1 VGIRI
6 NKYIRDKGLASRRE
20 ADALV
25 ESGAVFINGVKA
37 ELGSSV
43 EEADSVE
50 IRQEEK
56 EKKTN
61 IYRAY
66 YKPRGIATQAVEG
79 PDVVTEWKKRGLYP
93 VGRLD
98 KDSEGLLIMTND
110 GRLTTKL
117 LGVES
122 DIDKEYFVKVREEL
136 KNNVPALFAK
146 GMETEPFGK
155 LLPAHAE
162 LLGTHSLQ
170 ITLLEGK
177 KHQIRVMLGELGYT
191 TVQLKRVR
199 VGPILLGDL
208 KPGAD
213 RDLTQKELTDLGII

>member
-1 VGIRI
+1 MSTRI

-25 ESGAVFINGVKA
+25 ESGVVFINGQKA
-37 ELGSSV
+37 ELGSNV
-43 EEADSVE
+43 EDSDIVE
-50 IRQEEK
+50 IRQNEAD
-56 EKKTN
+56 KKKN

-79 PDVVTEWKKRGLYP
+79 PDVVSEWKAKGLYP

-110 GRLTTKL
+110 GRVTTKL

-122 DIDKEYFVKVREEL
+122 DTEKEYFVKVREPL
-136 KNNVPALFAK
+136 ANNVPALFAK

-162 LLGTHSLQ
+162 LLGEHSLQ
-170 ITLLEGK
+170 IILVEGK

-213 RDLTQKELTDLGII
+213 RDLTEKELKAIGF